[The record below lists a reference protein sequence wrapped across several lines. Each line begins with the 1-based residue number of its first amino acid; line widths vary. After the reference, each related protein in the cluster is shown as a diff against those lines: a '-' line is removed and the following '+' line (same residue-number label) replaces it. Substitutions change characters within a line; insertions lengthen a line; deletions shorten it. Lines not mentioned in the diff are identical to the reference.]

1 MDQESFEQDR
11 REFLR
16 RLFALGVLGGLSTL
30 PAVRKALAMAPGQL
44 VEGFRKVQGTVSVNG
59 APAQVD
65 SLVFPG
71 DVVMTGSAS
80 LAVFVVGQDAFLL
93 RENSRLE
100 LVGDSTAQGTKA
112 GATKAVTT
120 LRLAAGKVLSV
131 FGSGGK
137 RLETVTAV
145 AGTRGTGVY
154 LEAEPDVTYFC
165 LCYGQAELESKAF
178 PADRR
183 TFVTRHHEEPCYV
196 LGAGARRAFLKAPMM
211 NHTDEELVALEALTG
226 RKPPFGSGGGGT
238 TFGY

>member
-1 MDQESFEQDR
+1 MDQEPFEQDR

-16 RLFALGVLGGLSTL
+16 RLFALGMFGGLSTL
-30 PAVRKALAMAPGQL
+30 PAFRQALAMAPGQL
-44 VEGFRKVQGTVSVNG
+44 VAGFRKVQGTVSVNG
-59 APAQVD
+59 APAQID

-71 DVVMTGSAS
+71 DVIMTGSAS

-100 LVGDSTAQGTKA
+100 LAGDGTAQGTKA
-112 GATKAVTT
+112 GATKVVKT
-120 LRLAAGKVLSV
+120 LRLTAGKVLSV

-165 LCYGQAELESKAF
+165 LCYGRTELESKAF
-178 PADRR
+178 
-183 TFVTRHHEEPCYV
+183 
-196 LGAGARRAFLKAPMM
+196 
-211 NHTDEELVALEALTG
+211 
-226 RKPPFGSGGGGT
+226 
-238 TFGY
+238 

>member
-1 MDQESFEQDR
+1 MDQEPFEQDR
-11 REFLR
+11 RAFLR
-16 RLFALGVLGGLSTL
+16 LLAAGMLGGLGSL
-30 PAVRKALAMAPGQL
+30 PAVRQALAMAPGQL
-44 VEGFRKVQGTVSVNG
+44 VEGIRKVQGTVSVNG

-71 DVVMTGSAS
+71 DIIITGSAS

-100 LVGDSTAQGTKA
+100 LAGDSTAQGAKA
-112 GATKAVTT
+112 GATKVVRT

-165 LCYGQAELESKAF
+165 LCYGQTELESKAF
-178 PADRR
+178 PGDRR
-183 TFVTRHHEEPCYV
+183 TFETRHHEAPYYI
-196 LGAGARRAFLKAPMM
+196 LGEGARRAFLKAPML
-211 NHTDEELVALEALTG
+211 NHTDEELVMLEALTG
-226 RKPPFGSGGGGT
+226 RKPPFGSGMGGT